1 MKLSDLSAKSR
12 ATLQRI
18 AHLKGVKPVEI
29 LRHIEAISSR
39 RRVSKHSIFVPQGV

>member
-12 ATLQRI
+12 DTLKRI

-29 LRHIEAISSR
+29 LRHIEAISSH
-39 RRVSKHSIFVPQGV
+39 RRVSKHSIFVP